1 MPLTGSDLESDV
13 IIEIVQTQRQED
25 GVGKT
30 WPPDATEEERSLRL
44 FKDALM
50 GHAATAVVL
59 SDEDEEDRRRAA
71 AEVEDAYARVREY
84 SPEELEGDGAPT
96 YAEVLTALRRKSR
109 GLEVTLPPR
118 RVLAHMLA
126 GLDYYFFALPD
137 LGYVYDMPRLTDEER
152 AAEHGLRHDLLLKL
166 YDELEPAFDVS
177 LSWPPQGYEM
187 GEDGVLI
194 KDDVNRMEVIGFD
207 CGYDF
212 LVFHEGHAD
221 DEDYVSGFVEGS
233 LERLLDQ
240 DEQEESDYLRDLWE
254 HGDEADREHVLFVLR
269 EECEVLEGCC
279 DERPELP
286 V

>member
-1 MPLTGSDLESDV
+1 MKGE
-13 IIEIVQTQRQED
+13 
-25 GVGKT
+25 
-30 WPPDATEEERSLRL
+30 WPSDATGEERSLRL

-59 SDEDEEDRRRAA
+59 SDEDEEDQRRAA
-71 AEVEDAYARVREY
+71 AEVKDAHARVREY
-84 SPEELEGDGAPT
+84 SPEKLEGDDAPT
-96 YAEVLTALRRKSR
+96 YAEVLTALRNKGRR
-109 GLEVTLPPR
+109 LEAALPPR

-126 GLDYYFFALPD
+126 DLDYYFFALPGR
-137 LGYVYDMPRLTDEER
+137 GYVYDMPDLTDEER

-177 LSWPPQGYEM
+177 LSWPPRGYEV

-194 KDDVNRMEVIGFD
+194 ENDVNRMEAIGFD

-212 LVFHEGHAD
+212 LIFHEGHAD
-221 DEDYVSGFVEGS
+221 DEDYVRGFVEGC

-240 DEQEESDYLRDLWE
+240 DEQEESGYLRDLWE
-254 HGDEADREHVLFVLR
+254 DGDEADRGYALR
-269 EECEVLEGCC
+269 QLKEECEVLEGRY
-279 DERPELP
+279 DDRPEFP

>member
-1 MPLTGSDLESDV
+1 MKDRWPL
-13 IIEIVQTQRQED
+13 
-25 GVGKT
+25 
-30 WPPDATEEERSLRL
+30 DATGEERSLRL

-59 SDEDEEDRRRAA
+59 SAEDEEDRHRAA
-71 AEVEDAYARVREY
+71 AEVEDAYARVREH
-84 SPEELEGDGAPT
+84 SPEELEGDAAPT
-96 YAEVLTALRRKSR
+96 YAEVLTALRLKSK
-109 GLEVTLPPR
+109 GLEATLPLR

-126 GLDYYFFALPD
+126 DLDYYFFTLPGR
-137 LGYVYDMPRLTDEER
+137 GYVYDMPDLTDEER

-177 LSWPPQGYEM
+177 LSWPPRGHEVN
-187 GEDGVLI
+187 EDGELI
-194 KDDVNRMEVIGFD
+194 ETEPLGMAAIGFD

-221 DEDYVSGFVEGS
+221 DEEYVAGFVEGC

-240 DEQEESDYLRDLWE
+240 DEPDESDHLRDLWE
-254 HGDEADREHVLFVLR
+254 NGDEEDRGFALR
-269 EECEVLEGCC
+269 QLKAECEVREGRY
-279 DERPELP
+279 DDRPEFP